1 MENKYKNFYKILT
14 EMDEST
20 RFKNFMLFMLAPV
33 VAGYK
38 PSSTITLVKKS
49 SDYFEWNNSKEEL
62 LEELNLNYIVLR
74 ECSEAKIILV
84 FKEAKLRERLKNKEN
99 KRFLEGLNYN
109 LNLDIFEIL
118 SKLKERYKL
127 YHCPHELGIFLG
139 IPVEDVKDFMECTE
153 KKCLAC
159 GYWKV
164 YNNYDKAIK
173 TFNDYNLVKDRV
185 VRLVNNNKDFINIV
199 NEIKGVA

>member
-1 MENKYKNFYKILT
+1 MENKYKNFYKILS
-14 EMDEST
+14 EMDESM
-20 RFKNFMLFMLAPV
+20 RFKKFMLFMLAPV

-49 SDYFEWNNSKEEL
+49 NDYFEWNKSKEEL
-62 LEELNLNYIVLR
+62 LKELNLNYIVLR

-84 FKEAKLRERLKNKEN
+84 FNEAKLRERLKNKDN
-99 KRFLEGLNYN
+99 KNFLEGLNYN
-109 LNLDIFEIL
+109 LSLDIFEIL
-118 SKLKERYKL
+118 LKLKERYNL

-164 YNNYDKAIK
+164 YNNYDEAIK
-173 TFNDYNLVKDRV
+173 TFNNYNLVKDRV
-185 VRLVNNNKDFINIV
+185 INLVNNNNDFINIV
-199 NEIKGVA
+199 KEIKGAA

>member
-1 MENKYKNFYKILT
+1 MENKYKNFYKILS

-20 RFKNFMLFMLAPV
+20 RFKKFMLFMLAPV

-49 SDYFEWNNSKEEL
+49 SDYFEWNKSKEEL

-84 FKEAKLRERLKNKEN
+84 FNEAKLRERLKNKEN
-99 KRFLEGLNYN
+99 KNFLEGLNYD
-109 LNLDIFEIL
+109 LSLDIFEIL
-118 SKLKERYKL
+118 LKLKERYNL

-164 YNNYDKAIK
+164 YNNYDEAIK

-185 VRLVNNNKDFINIV
+185 VRLVNNDNDFTNIV

>member
-1 MENKYKNFYKILT
+1 MENKYKNFYKILS
-14 EMDEST
+14 EMDESM
-20 RFKNFMLFMLAPV
+20 RFKKFMLFMLAPV

-49 SDYFEWNNSKEEL
+49 NDYFEWNKSKEEL
-62 LEELNLNYIVLR
+62 LKELNLNYIVLR

-84 FKEAKLRERLKNKEN
+84 FNEAKLRERLKNKDN
-99 KRFLEGLNYN
+99 KNFLEGLNYD
-109 LNLDIFEIL
+109 LSLDIFEIL
-118 SKLKERYKL
+118 LKLKERYNL

-164 YNNYDKAIK
+164 YNNYDEAIK
-173 TFNDYNLVKDRV
+173 TFNNYNLVKDRV
-185 VRLVNNNKDFINIV
+185 INLVNNNNDFINIV
-199 NEIKGVA
+199 KEIKGAA

>member
-1 MENKYKNFYKILT
+1 MENKYKNFYKILS
-14 EMDEST
+14 EMDEGM
-20 RFKNFMLFMLAPV
+20 RFKKFMLFMLAPV

-49 SDYFEWNNSKEEL
+49 NDYFEWNKSKEEL
-62 LEELNLNYIVLR
+62 LKELNLNYIVLR

-84 FKEAKLRERLKNKEN
+84 FNEAKLRERLKNKDN
-99 KRFLEGLNYN
+99 KNFLEGLNYD
-109 LNLDIFEIL
+109 LSLDIFEIL
-118 SKLKERYKL
+118 LKLKERYNL

-164 YNNYDKAIK
+164 YNNYDEAIK
-173 TFNDYNLVKDRV
+173 TFNNYNLVKDRV
-185 VRLVNNNKDFINIV
+185 INLVNNNNDFINIV
-199 NEIKGVA
+199 KEIKGAA